1 MPGTCRHR
9 GLVVCLTL
17 AALVLLPWAIGASA
31 QQPPPPKPSTGP
43 STPEPTYS
51 ISGQVNGL
59 GNGVTATVRAVGLNK
74 KVTVSTTTSAGG
86 AFKLSGLPVD
96 MYRVMAR
103 AKGYVITPPALR
115 HKVSGPTGPAVVFNA
130 TQGVPPAAQ
139 QKGQY
144 KKL

>member
-9 GLVVCLTL
+9 GLAVCLTL

-59 GNGVTATVRAVGLNK
+59 GTGVTATVRAVGART

-86 AFKLSGLPVD
+86 AFKVSGLPVD
-96 MYRVMAR
+96 VYRVMAR

-115 HKVSGPTGPAVVFNA
+115 QKVIGAKTPALVFNA
-130 TQGVPPAAQ
+130 TQGTTPLERV
-139 QKGQY
+139 KGQN
-144 KKL
+144 KK